1 MDIIKVA
8 LVEDDADI
16 RKLTASLINI
26 YPDLECIG
34 SFTSAEEFEIN
45 LPNLHPDIV
54 LMDIGLPG
62 KTGIECIRDNGPVK
76 QSIQYLVY
84 SDHQDSREVYE
95 ALAAGANGYVLK
107 GTTPEKLAEAIRE
120 MHKGGSPMSR
130 QISRMVAS
138 SFKTNEKKHPD
149 FEKLTPQEWE
159 VLTRLERG
167 LAYKEIAA
175 ERFVSEHTV
184 RSQVRS
190 IYEKLHVHT
199 RTEALN
205 KLHSR

>member
-34 SFTSAEEFEIN
+34 TFTNAEEFEN
-45 LPNLHPDIV
+45 SLPTLNPDIV

-62 KTGIECIRDNGPVK
+62 KTGIECIRDIGPAK

-84 SDHQDSREVYE
+84 SDHQDSREVYD

-120 MHKGGSPMSR
+120 LHQGGSPMSR

-138 SFKTNEKKHPD
+138 SFKNNERKHPD

>member
-34 SFTSAEEFEIN
+34 TFANAEEFEN
-45 LPNLHPDIV
+45 SLPTLNPDIV

-62 KTGIECIRDNGPVK
+62 KTGIECIRDIGPAK

-84 SDHQDSREVYE
+84 SDHQDSREVYD

-120 MHKGGSPMSR
+120 LHQGGSPMSR

-138 SFKTNEKKHPD
+138 SFKNNEKKHPD